1 MDRPHDR
8 PLPPRELRRA
18 PALRVRGDAPER
30 RARTLRAE
38 AHHCAPLA
46 RRRVPMQLLRLRVE
60 HVHDLQHRAV
70 LPGRRGPQRVAGG
83 VRAPAC
89 DLRRCLG
96 EPGEWDFDAEDGE
109 VLLAHGG
116 RVYR

>member
-8 PLPPRELRRA
+8 PLPHRERSRA
-18 PALRVRGDAPER
+18 PTVRVRGDAPER
-30 RARTLRAE
+30 RARALRAE
-38 AHHCAPLA
+38 AHHRAPLA
-46 RRRVPMQLLRLRVE
+46 RRRVPVQLLRLRVE

-83 VRAPAC
+83 LRASAC
-89 DLRRCLG
+89 DFWGRLG
-96 EPGEWDFDAEDGE
+96 ELGERDPDAEDGE

-116 RVYR
+116 RVHR